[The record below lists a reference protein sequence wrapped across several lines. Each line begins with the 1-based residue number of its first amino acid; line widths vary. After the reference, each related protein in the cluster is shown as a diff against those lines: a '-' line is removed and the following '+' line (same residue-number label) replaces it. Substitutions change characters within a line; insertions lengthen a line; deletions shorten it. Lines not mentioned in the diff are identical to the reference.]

1 MPSMTPATALSD
13 SDSSGS
19 QDGLAGALDAIM
31 RIHLAMDPPQL
42 LERLMR
48 ATSAIGA
55 TASIY
60 TLRIPENGTEP
71 SSFTLFACHP
81 ALAQRQSRLG
91 PLSNHPWFRCAGER
105 CAPATEQ
112 QLRLT
117 SAADAEAIDLARQYG
132 FRSCLI
138 VPTPSSVDAERLGML
153 CVGSTNAG
161 AFEGEEAAL
170 LRALARTLAA
180 ELHDWVTRH
189 MSQCLEEGA
198 GLQKP
203 DVELLKLAWQ
213 GMGTKEIALKTGM
226 SPTSVNSRFQ
236 RLNVRLRCANRRESA
251 RRAAVYGLLET
262 R

>member
-1 MPSMTPATALSD
+1 MSSTTPASALIVSG
-13 SDSSGS
+13 SSGS
-19 QDGLAGALDAIM
+19 SDRRTGALDAIM
-31 RIHLAMDPPQL
+31 GIHLAMDPPQL

-60 TLRIPENGTEP
+60 TLRIPENGAEP
-71 SSFTLFACHP
+71 SSFSLFACHP
-81 ALAQRQSRLG
+81 ALAQQQSRLG
-91 PLSNHPWFRCAGER
+91 PLSNHPWFRCVRER
-105 CAPATEQ
+105 CAPATDRHV
-112 QLRLT
+112 RLT
-117 SAADAEAIDLARQYG
+117 SRADAEAIDLARQYG

-138 VPTPSSVDAERLGML
+138 VPTPSSLDAERLGML
-153 CVGSTNAG
+153 CVGSTHDG
-161 AFEGEEAAL
+161 AFEGEQAAL
-170 LRALARTLAA
+170 LRALARALAA

-189 MSQCLEEGA
+189 LSQCLEEGA

-213 GMGTKEIALKTGM
+213 GLGTKEIALKTGR

-251 RRAAVYGLLET
+251 RRAAVYGLLEAG
-262 R
+262 